1 MKPVLH
7 VITTICRGGAE
18 NQLITLIKEQTNSGR
33 KVSLIY
39 LKGEPE
45 LLKLLNQM
53 GVEVHSEYAGL
64 SPLAQVIKIRRFL
77 RDKELLIHGHL
88 PRAELICSLAKGNNP
103 LFLTRHNA
111 EKFFP
116 SAPKLI
122 SSMMSRFVIRKSRT
136 VIAISQS
143 VSKFLVEQKE
153 LPPNVGSEVVYY
165 GFNSHNE
172 VTNIEKLRESLGIP
186 IGAKI
191 VGTVARLTQQ
201 KDIPTLLRAYSQLN
215 LDCNLR
221 LLIVGDGPLRDEL
234 KILADELGIQEQ
246 VIWAGRTSDVFAHL
260 CLMNVFVLTS
270 TYEGFGLVLLEA
282 LEARLPIVASNTS
295 AIPEVLGQE
304 YPGLVTPKNYLEFA
318 RKISEFLEISGEEM
332 ANLQEI
338 GRNRVAYFS
347 ADKMRQKIDEIYGD

>member
-1 MKPVLH
+1 MNPVLH

-18 NQLITLIKEQTNSGR
+18 NQLIALIKEQATSGR

-53 GVEVHSEYAGL
+53 GVEVHSQYAGL
-64 SPLAQVIKIRRFL
+64 SPLAQVIKIKHFL

-88 PRAELICSLAKGNNP
+88 PRAELICALAKGNNP
-103 LFLTRHNA
+103 LFVTRHNA

-116 SAPKLI
+116 AAPKFI
-122 SSMMSRFVIRKSRT
+122 SSMLSRFVVRRSKT

-143 VSKFLVEQKE
+143 VSKFLEEQKE
-153 LPPNVGSEVVYY
+153 LPPKVRSEVVYY
-165 GFNSHNE
+165 GFTSHHEEIN
-172 VTNIEKLRESLGIP
+172 TGKLRESLRIP
-186 IGAKI
+186 ARAKI
-191 VGTVARLTQQ
+191 VGTVARLTDQ
-201 KDIPTLLRAYSQLN
+201 KDIPTLLRAFSEIN
-215 LDCNLR
+215 LDSDLR
-221 LLIVGDGPLRDEL
+221 LLVVGDGPLRDEL
-234 KILADELGIQEQ
+234 KKLAKELGIQEQ

-282 LEARLPIVASNTS
+282 LEAQLPIVASNIS

-304 YPGLVTPKNYLEFA
+304 YPGLVTQRNHLEFA
-318 RKISEFLEISGEEM
+318 LKISEFLELSGEKM
-332 ANLQEI
+332 THLQEI
-338 GRNRVAYFS
+338 GRDRLAYFS
-347 ADKMRQKIDEIYGD
+347 ASKMRQKIDEIYED